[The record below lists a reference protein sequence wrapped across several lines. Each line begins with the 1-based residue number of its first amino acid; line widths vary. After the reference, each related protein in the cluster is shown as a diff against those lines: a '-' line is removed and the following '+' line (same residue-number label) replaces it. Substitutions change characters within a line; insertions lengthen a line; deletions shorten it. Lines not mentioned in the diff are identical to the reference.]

1 VTSTSEPASAE
12 LPKVP
17 NNPRLGSIDAYR
29 GLAMLLMVGEAT
41 HLCRVAGHYPNSKIW
56 QWLCY
61 HQSHVP
67 WVGCSIHDMIQPSFT
82 FLVGV
87 ALPFSIASRRR
98 RRQSTTRLSVHAFYR
113 ALVLVL
119 LGIFLRSM
127 GHRQTNFTFED
138 TLTQIGLGYGFL
150 FLIGLKPKRDQWI
163 ALAVILFAT
172 WIAFAAYPLPD
183 ENVDYES
190 VGVPNDWEYLAT
202 GFEAHWNKD
211 SNIAADFDRWF
222 LNLFPR
228 QSPYQYNGGGYQTLS
243 FVPTLATMILGLI
256 AGGFLRSE
264 RPTVQ
269 VLGILAAVGI
279 VCLALGYGLDKLGV
293 CPLVKPMWTPTF
305 VLASGGWCFLVM
317 GLFYWIIDAMQ
328 FRKWAF
334 PLIVIG
340 MNSIAIYCMSWTM
353 KGFVESTIRTH
364 LGSRF
369 TSFLGEPLEPL
380 VMGLLIILVFWL
392 ILFWMYKRKIFLRI

>member
-1 VTSTSEPASAE
+1 METPVTGMPFQI
-12 LPKVP
+12 P
-17 NNPRLGSIDAYR
+17 NSQRLGSIDAYR

-41 HLCRVAGHYPNSKIW
+41 HLCRVASHYPDSQTW

-98 RRQSTTRLSVHAFYR
+98 RGQSTSWLTIHAFYR
-113 ALVLVL
+113 ALVLVV

-127 GHRQTNFTFED
+127 GHSQTNFTFVD

-150 FLIGLKPKRDQWI
+150 FLLGLRPKRDHGI
-163 ALAVILFAT
+163 ALAAILLAT
-172 WIAFAAYPLPD
+172 WMAFAVYPLPN
-183 ENVDYES
+183 ESFDYES
-190 VGVPNDWEYLAT
+190 VGVANDWEHLAT
-202 GFEAHWNKD
+202 GFEAHWNKNA
-211 SNIAADFDRWF
+211 NISADFDRWF

-228 QSPYQYNGGGYQTLS
+228 ENPYQYDGGGYQTLS

-264 RPTVQ
+264 RPAAR
-269 VLGILAAVGI
+269 VLASLVAVGI
-279 VCLALGYGLDKLGV
+279 ACLALGYSLDGLGI
-293 CPLVKPMWTPTF
+293 CPLVKRIWTPSF
-305 VLASGGWCFLVM
+305 VLVSGGWCLLVL
-317 GLFYWIIDAMQ
+317 GLFYWIIDGMQ
-328 FRKWAF
+328 FRRWAF

-340 MNSIAIYCMSWTM
+340 MNSITIYCMSWTM

-364 LGSRF
+364 FGNDF
-369 TSFLGEPLEPL
+369 AGFLGEPLEPL
-380 VMGLLIILVFWL
+380 VMGSLIVLAFWL